1 MGLTEDEIKKK
12 KGDHKWFKEEEA
24 REAKEDA
31 METVSL
37 RAEAEQV
44 EECDEAAAKRQRID
58 GAEGEAAPPTAL
70 AADGAPPFV

>member
-12 KGDHKWFKEEEA
+12 KHDYKWFKEEET

-44 EECDEAAAKRQRID
+44 EERDEVAAKRQRID
-58 GAEGEAAPPTAL
+58 GAEGEPPPPT
-70 AADGAPPFV
+70 ADGAPPFV

>member
-12 KGDHKWFKEEEA
+12 KANIKWFKEEEA

-37 RAEAEQV
+37 QAEAEQV
-44 EECDEAAAKRQRID
+44 EECDEAAAKRQRTN
-58 GAEGEAAPPTAL
+58 GAEGEPPPPTAL